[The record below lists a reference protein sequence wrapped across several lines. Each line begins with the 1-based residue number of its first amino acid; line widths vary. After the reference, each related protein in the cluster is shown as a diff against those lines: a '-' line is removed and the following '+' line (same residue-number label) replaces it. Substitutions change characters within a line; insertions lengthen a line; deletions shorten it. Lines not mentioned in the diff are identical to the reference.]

1 MVKYALLSL
10 GVAGLLMLGEGLA
23 PQVTWPTGQQERF
36 VVRVPEDFPTIQTA
50 IDAVAEGGTV
60 LIGPGTYQEN
70 LKITKSLRLMG
81 IGAVEIQPK
90 QPDPLSALPTIAVV
104 GEDEEQP
111 IQVYLANFKVNFYS
125 DLVGNEGISLRS
137 AQAIVQDVAISG
149 YQYGLIGIGEGDV
162 ILSRVSFHHNGTSVW
177 SGHVPHGAQFALS

>member
-10 GVAGLLMLGEGLA
+10 GVAGLLVLGEGLA

-70 LKITKSLRLMG
+70 LKITKSLRL
-81 IGAVEIQPK
+81 
-90 QPDPLSALPTIAVV
+90 V
-104 GEDEEQP
+104 G
-111 IQVYLANFKVNFYS
+111 
-125 DLVGNEGISLRS
+125 
-137 AQAIVQDVAISG
+137 
-149 YQYGLIGIGEGDV
+149 
-162 ILSRVSFHHNGTSVW
+162 
-177 SGHVPHGAQFALS
+177 

>member
-70 LKITKSLRLMG
+70 LKITKEPAPDGLIRSRGNPSPSSLIPYQHFLRL
-81 IGAVEIQPK
+81 P
-90 QPDPLSALPTIAVV
+90 
-104 GEDEEQP
+104 
-111 IQVYLANFKVNFYS
+111 
-125 DLVGNEGISLRS
+125 
-137 AQAIVQDVAISG
+137 
-149 YQYGLIGIGEGDV
+149 
-162 ILSRVSFHHNGTSVW
+162 
-177 SGHVPHGAQFALS
+177 

>member
-36 VVRVPEDFPTIQTA
+36 VVRVPEDFPTIQAA

-70 LKITKSLRLMG
+70 VKITKEPASD
-81 IGAVEIQPK
+81 GASQEHVNIQARK
-90 QPDPLSALPTIAVV
+90 QPITLQPHPTVFEPLL
-104 GEDEEQP
+104 
-111 IQVYLANFKVNFYS
+111 
-125 DLVGNEGISLRS
+125 GIL
-137 AQAIVQDVAISG
+137 G
-149 YQYGLIGIGEGDV
+149 
-162 ILSRVSFHHNGTSVW
+162 
-177 SGHVPHGAQFALS
+177 

>member
-10 GVAGLLMLGEGLA
+10 GVAGLLVLGEGLA

-70 LKITKSLRLMG
+70 LKITKSLRLVG
-81 IGAVEIQPK
+81 LEAVEIQPK
-90 QPDPLSALPTIAVV
+90 SPRP
-104 GEDEEQP
+104 P
-111 IQVYLANFKVNFYS
+111 IITS
-125 DLVGNEGISLRS
+125 
-137 AQAIVQDVAISG
+137 
-149 YQYGLIGIGEGDV
+149 
-162 ILSRVSFHHNGTSVW
+162 HHCCNRG
-177 SGHVPHGAQFALS
+177 G